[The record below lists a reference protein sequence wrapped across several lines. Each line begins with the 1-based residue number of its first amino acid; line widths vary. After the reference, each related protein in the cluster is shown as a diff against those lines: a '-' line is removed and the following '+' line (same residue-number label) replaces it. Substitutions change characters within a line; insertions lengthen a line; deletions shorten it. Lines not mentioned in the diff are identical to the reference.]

1 VILGWADWAAVALLG
16 GLVGT
21 SELISRY
28 KDAPAAALKSLPA
41 RFYVFVNALAS
52 VVALG
57 VIHANPTWFAA
68 RWTQVLMAGASSM
81 ALFRTSL
88 FVVRA
93 GDRDIGV
100 GPSSFLQIFL
110 NAADRAV
117 DRVRAAARSGAVW
130 PIMDGLDYQ
139 KAFRAL
145 PPLCLALMQNMPDE
159 DQKALARDLEA
170 LNRSDVDPAVK
181 VKLLGLTMMNAVGMD
196 VLTAAVNSLREL
208 IRSGE

>member
-1 VILGWADWAAVALLG
+1 VTSGWVDWVAVALLG
-16 GLVGT
+16 GMVGT

-28 KDAPAAALKSLPA
+28 KDAPAAALSSLPA
-41 RFYVFVNALAS
+41 RFYILVNALAS
-52 VVALG
+52 VAALG

-68 RWTQVLMAGASSM
+68 RWTQVLMAGLSSM

-117 DRVRAAARSGAVW
+117 DRVRAEARSDAVG
-130 PIMDGLDYQ
+130 PIMDGLDFG

-159 DQKALARDLEA
+159 DQK
-170 LNRSDVDPAVK
+170 VDSGAVRRR
-181 VKLLGLTMMNAVGMD
+181 LSG
-196 VLTAAVNSLREL
+196 R
-208 IRSGE
+208 RSG